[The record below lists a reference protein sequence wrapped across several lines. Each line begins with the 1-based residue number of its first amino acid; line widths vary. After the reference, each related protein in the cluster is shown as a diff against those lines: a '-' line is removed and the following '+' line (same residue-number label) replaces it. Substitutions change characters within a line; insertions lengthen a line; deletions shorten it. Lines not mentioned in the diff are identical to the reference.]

1 VPTMLE
7 VNNLSHRYGPG
18 GSGHLAIE
26 ELSFTVETD
35 QLACIV
41 GPSGCG
47 KSTLL
52 RCIAGLIRP
61 QAGDVLLHGD
71 AVRGVPDDLAVVFQ
85 DYSRSLFP
93 WLSVRRNVEFPLKS
107 KGLRGADRK
116 QRAEEALSWV
126 GLSDIGNKFPWQLSG
141 GMQQRVAIARALACQ
156 PALLLMDE
164 SFASVD
170 AQTRFELEDLLLRVR
185 KEHGSTVLLVTH
197 DIDESVYL
205 GDRVLV
211 LSRSPASIVADLTV
225 DLPTDRDQITTRES
239 PSFVAMRSEVA
250 RLLHSRAQHE
260 PTRTRDSA
268 SDEQA
273 AQRFLAAEREEARKA
288 SETPAR

>member
-1 VPTMLE
+1 VSTMLA
-7 VNNLSHRYGPG
+7 VNNLSHRYRE
-18 GSGHLAIE
+18 GSGGHLAIDDVSFAVE
-26 ELSFTVETD
+26 EN

-52 RCIAGLIRP
+52 RCIAGLVTPSTGDIR
-61 QAGDVLLHGD
+61 LHGD
-71 AVRGVPDDLAVVFQ
+71 EVKGVPNDLAVVFQ

-107 KGLRGADRK
+107 RGLSRAQRK
-116 QRAEEALSWV
+116 QRAEQALEWV
-126 GLSDIGNKFPWQLSG
+126 GLPAIGAKYPWQLSG
-141 GMQQRVAIARALACQ
+141 GMQQRVSIARALACQ

-164 SFASVD
+164 PFASVD

-185 KEHGSTVLLVTH
+185 REHQSTVLLVTH

-211 LSRSPASIVADLTV
+211 LSQSPASIVADLTV
-225 DLPTDRDQITTRES
+225 DLPADRDQITTRSS
-239 PSFVAMRSEVA
+239 PGFVALRSEVA
-250 RLLHSRAQHE
+250 KLLQGKRTTE
-260 PTRTRDSA
+260 PAPATADVAGAKHAA
-268 SDEQA
+268 SPNGAPNVVA
-273 AQRFLAAEREEARKA
+273 AKPR
-288 SETPAR
+288 